1 MGIPRFFK
9 WISESYPETVMKTS
23 FGNESNDKTIQSP
36 DCLYLDANGIIHN
49 AVRDVFFPAPV
60 KRFAPKRVK
69 SVELTREQ
77 KEKLVFKNIC
87 NYMGKLYTLI
97 KPGKLFYIAI
107 DGTAPVAKQAQQ
119 RQRRY
124 KSAED
129 KTQEEFDTFDTNA
142 ITPGTAFLK
151 RLTRY
156 IEIWVSRQKL
166 NCEIRFSPPTEPG
179 EGEHKLMD
187 YIRDHRNLTHMVYGL
202 DADLFMLTLTSNCRK
217 IYLLRED
224 IFNVSSFD
232 TFFHVVDVA
241 SISKQLWETNRDKY
255 GVEITQKQFIQDFVF
270 YCFLVGNDFLHNIP
284 SLWDLEGSID
294 MMLTLDKS
302 GPLIDSPG
310 IINREHLIFFFKQ
323 IAEREDKLLASQ
335 LRTRRFENKALN
347 AAMKNKL
354 DKREG
359 IDLNVFRVNYYKKA
373 KVKSND
379 DVLKFCRR
387 YLQGL
392 GWVSWYYNRT
402 PKNWRWI
409 FPYHFSPLIT
419 DLVVFLESVETP
431 PKEMFRVKNPALTAE
446 QQLMCVIPPRSV
458 KLLPAKLR
466 KLYKNNE
473 LVEYYPENF
482 ERDLSGKL
490 RDWEAIALLP
500 FIDLKVLLPI
510 VDEIC

>member
-9 WISESYPETVMKTS
+9 WISESHTETVTKTS
-23 FGNESNDKTIQSP
+23 FNDDSQLPVP

-49 AVRDVFFPAPV
+49 AVRDVFFPPTV

-97 KPGKLFYIAI
+97 KPSKLFYIAI

-129 KTQEEFDTFDTNA
+129 KTQQEFDTFDTNA

-151 RLTRY
+151 RLTKY
-156 IEIWVSRQKL
+156 IDVWVSRQKL
-166 NCEIRFSPPTEPG
+166 NCKIRFSPPTEPG

-187 YIRDHRNLTHMVYGL
+187 YIRAHKSLTHMVYGL
-202 DADLFMLTLTSNCRK
+202 DADLFMLTLTSGCES

-224 IFNVSSFD
+224 MFNVSSFD
-232 TFFHVVDVA
+232 TFFHVVNV
-241 SISKQLWETNRDKY
+241 SLISKQLWETNRDRY
-255 GVEITQKQFIQDFVF
+255 QVEVTQKQFIQDFVF

-294 MMLTLDKS
+294 MMLSLDKS
-302 GPLIDSPG
+302 GPLVDSPG
-310 IINREHLIFFFKQ
+310 VLNRENLIFFLKQ
-323 IAEREDKLLASQ
+323 IAEKEDKILAAQ

-347 AAMKNKL
+347 GAMKNKL

-359 IDLNVFRVNYYKKA
+359 IDLDKFRINYYKKA
-373 KVKSND
+373 GVSSNE
-379 DVLKFCRR
+379 DVSTFCRR

-392 GWVSWYYNRT
+392 GWVSWYYSRT
-402 PKNWRWI
+402 PKNWRWL

-419 DLVVFLESVETP
+419 DIVLYLESVTLL
-431 PKEMFRVKNPALTAE
+431 PKEIFKIKKDPLTAE

-458 KLLPAKLR
+458 KLLPTKLR
-466 KLYKNNE
+466 NLYNHEE
-473 LVEYYPENF
+473 LVDYYPETF
-482 ERDLSGKL
+482 KRDLAGKL

-500 FIDLKVLLPI
+500 FIDLKILLPI
-510 VDEIC
+510 VN